1 MWFVWISF
9 TPDSIAGT
17 ARTSWERHLNL
28 VPCWVKPISIK
39 VFSLCWVY
47 FQSFTTVLKLFDFNS
62 AAPFLG
68 WPRTRFLTAVENLS
82 LSWQAQSRSPQEFRQ
97 KAQISQEKYRKGLDF
112 FKVSVIIISLSIQG
126 NKCIAE
132 KRWTQLWRSRLVGRG
147 RMIGNHVGS

>member
-1 MWFVWISF
+1 
-9 TPDSIAGT
+9 
-17 ARTSWERHLNL
+17 
-28 VPCWVKPISIK
+28 
-39 VFSLCWVY
+39 
-47 FQSFTTVLKLFDFNS
+47 
-62 AAPFLG
+62 
-68 WPRTRFLTAVENLS
+68 VENLS

-112 FKVSVIIISLSIQG
+112 FKVSVIIISLSVQD